1 MTFRCLDSR
10 SSISRTTDAGRL
22 RFNTSAISTG
32 AAFGSLDE
40 ACDPNLAIKLDCLK
54 IISLEQKW
62 TTFLVRTSVT
72 SVK

>member
-1 MTFRCLDSR
+1 MLEGC
-10 SSISRTTDAGRL
+10 A
-22 RFNTSAISTG
+22 STHQPYQR
-32 AAFGSLDE
+32 AAFRSLDE